1 MLNTIFL
8 ITSLLGCNENNDV
21 CLKKKDK
28 KRGGSL
34 YSEKELSIIFATAS
48 SATCAALVI
57 NGYYVNKLLNNSDL
71 QNIHSGIDLKQYN
84 LFDDDQS
91 ETLGEIFDNALSNSY
106 DEIKTQYF
114 NFINGNTII
123 NKDIDNILIVL
134 NAIQDIYR
142 DTQINIFNMIAIYLI
157 HKNIILEIN
166 KKNIE
171 LDIKKLYTDSV
182 DLIKLNTNIVSKRN
196 IEILKNILIN
206 LILN

>member
-21 CLKKKDK
+21 CLKKDK
-28 KRGGSL
+28 KRGGSS

-57 NGYYVNKLLNNSDL
+57 NGYYVTKLLSNSGL
-71 QNIHSGIDLKQYN
+71 QNIHSGIDVKQYN

-91 ETLGEIFDNALSNSY
+91 ETLGKIFDNALSNSY
-106 DEIKTQYF
+106 NQIKTQYF
-114 NFINGNTII
+114 NFISGKTII
-123 NKDIDNILIVL
+123 NKDIDNILTAL
-134 NAIQDIYR
+134 NAVQNMDR
-142 DTQINIFNMIAIYLI
+142 NTQINIFNMIAIYLI

-166 KKNIE
+166 KNRRIN
-171 LDIKKLYTDSV
+171 LDIEKLYTDSV
-182 DLIKLNTNIVSKRN
+182 DLIKLNTNIVSKTN
-196 IEILKNILIN
+196 IDILKNILIN